1 MPFKNIGFETVNT
14 KNSPWFAL
22 ASTISILPRYKSG
35 FLLTE
40 LTKSVSERFLTA
52 EQADTVET
60 FFREH
65 PMAGSERSVAQA
77 VETVRLNAAW
87 LARDRDA
94 VHKFLIG

>member
-1 MPFKNIGFETVNT
+1 
-14 KNSPWFAL
+14 
-22 ASTISILPRYKSG
+22 
-35 FLLTE
+35 LTE

-94 VHKFLIG
+94 VHKFLIS